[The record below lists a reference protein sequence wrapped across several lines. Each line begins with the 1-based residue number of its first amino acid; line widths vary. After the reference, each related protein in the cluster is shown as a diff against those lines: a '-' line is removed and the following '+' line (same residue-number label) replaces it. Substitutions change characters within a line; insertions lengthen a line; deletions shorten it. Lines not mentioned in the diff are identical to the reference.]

1 MYGPRGGERARGPR
15 RCTGEG
21 AEGGITLPSSGLS
34 MEAMEG
40 IEGIVNLNLE
50 IPVMIVNGIAVM
62 KQ

>member
-1 MYGPRGGERARGPR
+1 MVV
-15 RCTGEG
+15 
-21 AEGGITLPSSGLS
+21 
-34 MEAMEG
+34 MEVTELKVVMKEVVKKRPVTVVIAVIAVMEG

>member
-1 MYGPRGGERARGPR
+1 MVVMVV
-15 RCTGEG
+15 
-21 AEGGITLPSSGLS
+21 
-34 MEAMEG
+34 MEVTELKVVMKEVVKKRPVTVVIAVIAVMEG